1 MIFVTVGL
9 PKIDVLDPNEEAWKF
24 RAKLEGFQIKKTFC
38 LIALTA
44 LTGCMEPPLE
54 VSSEP
59 ASFAFL
65 ASAPKER
72 LGNGTTKTIIRAYQ
86 SVESS
91 AGKTTNKEIKGA
103 KCTLTSDHL
112 RAEVITPQQVIL
124 PKYDQDPELSERGV
138 PPSILVSC
146 QAGTLKGSTLLTANP
161 GQIISGSGNL
171 VADLIL
177 ITGSAIAATT
187 ADWRYGETAA
197 VIVK

>member
-1 MIFVTVGL
+1 MKKIFGL
-9 PKIDVLDPNEEAWKF
+9 L
-24 RAKLEGFQIKKTFC
+24 
-38 LIALTA
+38 ALTA
-44 LTGCMEPPLE
+44 LTGCVDQPLE
-54 VSSEP
+54 VTTDP
-59 ASFAFL
+59 ASFSFL

-72 LGNGTTKTIIRAYQ
+72 LGNGTTKTTVRAYQ
-86 SVESS
+86 SVQDSN
-91 AGKTTNKEIKGA
+91 GKAVNKEIKGA

-112 RAEVITPQQVIL
+112 RAEIITPQQVIL

-138 PPSILVSC
+138 PPSILISC
-146 QAGTLKGSTLLTANP
+146 KAGELSGSTLLTAKP

-197 VIVK
+197 VVVK